1 MGLDMWFREDV
12 RRILASTLEVQRNS
26 SLALAPLDAEAAF
39 AYQRGFVD
47 ALMAVAVA
55 FGIQPV
61 RRGQARA
68 RFFCAD
74 NDDRGYEGLGMGD
87 GEVRGVGS

>member
-12 RRILASTLEVQRNS
+12 QRILASTLEVQRNS
-26 SLALAPLDAEAAF
+26 ARSVAALDTEYAV

-55 FGIQPV
+55 FGIRLPSQAP
-61 RRGQARA
+61 RARA
-68 RFFCAD
+68 VEKRD
-74 NDDRGYEGLGMGD
+74 PTYEGNN
-87 GEVRGVGS
+87 EGSNGSNWR

>member
-12 RRILASTLEVQRNS
+12 QRILASTLEVQRNS
-26 SLALAPLDAEAAF
+26 ARALTPLDAEAAT

-55 FGIQPV
+55 FGIWPPST
-61 RRGQARA
+61 ARPA
-68 RFFCAD
+68 VQKDA
-74 NDDRGYEGLGMGD
+74 GV
-87 GEVRGVGS
+87 GEGVGSGWM